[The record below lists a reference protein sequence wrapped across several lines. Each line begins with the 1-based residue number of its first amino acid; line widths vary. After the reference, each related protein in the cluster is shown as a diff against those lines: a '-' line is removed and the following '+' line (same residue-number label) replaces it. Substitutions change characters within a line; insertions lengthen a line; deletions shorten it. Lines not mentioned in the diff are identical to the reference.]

1 MQRYNW
7 ELSIQKAQI
16 SLQIEILNRL
26 LNSYNASVC
35 VCVKAFSIRYDVCW
49 YDLKQ
54 LNFLNKREIFN
65 EELVKSQTLFY

>member
-1 MQRYNW
+1 MR
-7 ELSIQKAQI
+7 
-16 SLQIEILNRL
+16 
-26 LNSYNASVC
+26 

-65 EELVKSQTLFY
+65 EESVKSQTLFYYGLATLIWYTPPNMQHFSFT